1 MCLLA
6 ALGLITPRLILVLLW
21 LFSLMLSLVPS
32 QPWQSP
38 IRSFPVLGLV
48 LLPTTTLGVCW
59 ATMSFGGVQSFS
71 GLLIVVIGLLID
83 AGLIGNGR
91 GMARR

>member
-1 MCLLA
+1 
-6 ALGLITPRLILVLLW
+6 
-21 LFSLMLSLVPS
+21 
-32 QPWQSP
+32 
-38 IRSFPVLGLV
+38 
-48 LLPTTTLGVCW
+48 
-59 ATMSFGGVQSFS
+59 VQSFS